1 MSKYD
6 PQDVPQLYLCCYRFR
21 SESQKLEYENVHI
34 PLRLSL
40 FRRVKGPTR
49 MKSLLENRD
58 FSYTLH
64 KLYVAV
70 KKLIETRDSEIDDL
84 IEDIIK
90 KFYANDSSWRNK
102 IVEIAPISQPLLVR
116 FYIKIIR
123 QVYADP
129 NVLTLNLEFGIG
141 LSLVSRLGLGSE

>member
-21 SESQKLEYENVHI
+21 SEDKKLEYENVHI

-49 MKSLLENRD
+49 MNSLLENRD

-64 KLYVAV
+64 KLHVAL
-70 KKLIETRDSEIDDL
+70 KRLIEIRDSLVDRL

-90 KFYANDSSWRNK
+90 KFYANDSRWRK
-102 IVEIAPISQPLLVR
+102 IVQIVEIPETLLAR
-116 FYIKIIR
+116 FYI
-123 QVYADP
+123 
-129 NVLTLNLEFGIG
+129 
-141 LSLVSRLGLGSE
+141 